1 MPPEVRI
8 EHRYPEALAASSG
21 GGFLVASN
29 DRIYSVS
36 ASDAG
41 SFLAKIPGT
50 DINDLAAHAERRG
63 NQLVVQASVRE
74 IAGRLSFLSKD
85 TVHRRLRQ
93 LLRAQVIRCLRT
105 KVSGP
110 FERPTY
116 VLDLT
121 NTGVSVLSTRPRS
134 A

>member
-8 EHRYPEALAASSG
+8 EHRYPEALA
-21 GGFLVASN
+21 FLRQYGA
-29 DRIYSVS
+29 
-36 ASDAG
+36 DA
-41 SFLAKIPGT
+41 LVIL
-50 DINDLAAHAERRG
+50 DDLAAHAQRRG
-63 NQLVVQASVRE
+63 EQLLVQASVRE

-85 TVHRRLRQ
+85 TVHRRMRQ
-93 LLRAQVIRCLRT
+93 LLRARVLCAVART
-105 KVSGP
+105 PASP

-121 NTGVSVLSTRPRS
+121 DTGIAVVAARPRS

>member
-8 EHRYPEALAASSG
+8 EHCYPEALA
-21 GGFLVASN
+21 FLRQHGA
-29 DRIYSVS
+29 
-36 ASDAG
+36 DA
-41 SFLAKIPGT
+41 LVIL
-50 DINDLAAHAERRG
+50 DDLVAHAERRG
-63 NQLVVQASVRE
+63 DQLVVQASIRE

-93 LLRAQVIRCLRT
+93 LLRAHVIRSLRKAT
-105 KVSGP
+105 SP

-121 NTGVSVLSTRPRS
+121 DTGISVLGTRPRS

>member
-8 EHRYPEALAASSG
+8 EHRYPEALA
-21 GGFLVASN
+21 FLRQYA
-29 DRIYSVS
+29 
-36 ASDAG
+36 ADA
-41 SFLAKIPGT
+41 LVIL
-50 DINDLAAHAERRG
+50 DDLAAHAEPRG
-63 NQLVVQASVRE
+63 SQLVVQASVRE

-93 LLRAQVIRCLRT
+93 LLRAQVLCALSNT
-105 KVSGP
+105 SASA

-116 VLDLT
+116 VIDLT
-121 NTGVSVLSTRPRS
+121 DTGISVVGARPRS

>member
-8 EHRYPEALAASSG
+8 EHRYPEALA
-21 GGFLVASN
+21 FLRQHGA
-29 DRIYSVS
+29 
-36 ASDAG
+36 DA
-41 SFLAKIPGT
+41 LVIVV
-50 DINDLAAHAERRG
+50 DLAAHAERRG

-93 LLRAQVIRCLRT
+93 LLRAQVIGTVST
-105 KVSGP
+105 KPTSP

-121 NTGVSVLSTRPRS
+121 DTGVSVVGARPRS

>member
-8 EHRYPEALAASSG
+8 EHRYPDALVFLRQHGAEALII
-21 GGFLVASN
+21 V
-29 DRIYSVS
+29 D
-36 ASDAG
+36 
-41 SFLAKIPGT
+41 
-50 DINDLAAHAERRG
+50 DLAAHAEPRG
-63 NQLVVQASVRE
+63 SQLVVQASVRE
-74 IAGRLSFLSKD
+74 IAGRLCFLSKD

-93 LLRAQVIRCLRT
+93 PLRAQVLGV
-105 KVSGP
+105 VSMKPASP

-121 NTGVSVLSTRPRS
+121 DTGVSVLSTRPRS

>member
-8 EHRYPEALAASSG
+8 EHRYPEALA
-21 GGFLVASN
+21 FLRQHGAEALVIL
-29 DRIYSVS
+29 D
-36 ASDAG
+36 
-41 SFLAKIPGT
+41 
-50 DINDLAAHAERRG
+50 DLLAHAEPRG

-93 LLRAQVIRCLRT
+93 LLRAHVIGAVST
-105 KVSGP
+105 KPASA

-121 NTGVSVLSTRPRS
+121 DTGISVLSARPRS

>member
-8 EHRYPEALAASSG
+8 EHRYPEALT
-21 GGFLVASN
+21 FLRRHGA
-29 DRIYSVS
+29 
-36 ASDAG
+36 DA
-41 SFLAKIPGT
+41 LVIL
-50 DINDLAAHAERRG
+50 DDLAAHAERRG
-63 NQLVVQASVRE
+63 EQLVVQASVRE

-93 LLRAQVIRCLRT
+93 LLRAHVIGAVST
-105 KVSGP
+105 KPASP
-110 FERPTY
+110 FARPTY

-121 NTGVSVLSTRPRS
+121 DTGISVLSARPRS

>member
-8 EHRYPEALAASSG
+8 EHRYPEALA
-21 GGFLVASN
+21 FLRRHGAEALVIL
-29 DRIYSVS
+29 D
-36 ASDAG
+36 
-41 SFLAKIPGT
+41 
-50 DINDLAAHAERRG
+50 DLAAHAERRG
-63 NQLVVQASVRE
+63 SQLVVQASVRE

-85 TVHRRLRQ
+85 TVHRRMRQ
-93 LLRAQVIRCLRT
+93 LLRAQILCALSST
-105 KVSGP
+105 PPSP

-121 NTGVSVLSTRPRS
+121 DTGISVVGARPRS

>member
-8 EHRYPEALAASSG
+8 EHRYPEALAFVRQHGAEA
-21 GGFLVASN
+21 LVIL
-29 DRIYSVS
+29 D
-36 ASDAG
+36 
-41 SFLAKIPGT
+41 
-50 DINDLAAHAERRG
+50 DLLAHAERRD
-63 NQLVVQASVRE
+63 NRLVVQTSVRE

-93 LLRAQVIRCLRT
+93 LLRAQVIGAAST
-105 KVSGP
+105 KTTSA

-121 NTGVSVLSTRPRS
+121 DTGICVLGAPPRS

>member
-8 EHRYPEALAASSG
+8 EHRYPEALT
-21 GGFLVASN
+21 FLRRHGA
-29 DRIYSVS
+29 
-36 ASDAG
+36 DA
-41 SFLAKIPGT
+41 LVIL
-50 DINDLAAHAERRG
+50 DDLLAHAERRG
-63 NQLVVQASVRE
+63 SQLVVQASVRE

-85 TVHRRLRQ
+85 TVHRRMRQ
-93 LLRAQVIRCLRT
+93 LLRAQVIGAVGA
-105 KVSGP
+105 KPASP

-121 NTGVSVLSTRPRS
+121 DTGISVVGARPRS

>member
-8 EHRYPEALAASSG
+8 EHHYPEALA
-21 GGFLVASN
+21 FLRRHGA
-29 DRIYSVS
+29 
-36 ASDAG
+36 DA
-41 SFLAKIPGT
+41 LVIL
-50 DINDLAAHAERRG
+50 DDLAAHAERRDS
-63 NQLVVQASVRE
+63 QLVVQASVRE

-93 LLRAQVIRCLRT
+93 LLRAQVLCTLNRNPP
-105 KVSGP
+105 SP

-121 NTGVSVLSTRPRS
+121 DTGISVVGARPRS

>member
-8 EHRYPEALAASSG
+8 EHRYPEALA
-21 GGFLVASN
+21 FLRRHGA
-29 DRIYSVS
+29 
-36 ASDAG
+36 DA
-41 SFLAKIPGT
+41 LVIL
-50 DINDLAAHAERRG
+50 DDLVAHAEQSG
-63 NQLVVQASVRE
+63 GQLVVQASVRE

-85 TVHRRLRQ
+85 TVHRRMRQ
-93 LLRAQVIRCLRT
+93 LLGAQVIRA
-105 KVSGP
+105 VSAKPASP

-121 NTGVSVLSTRPRS
+121 DTGISVLSSRPLS

>member
-8 EHRYPEALAASSG
+8 EHRYPEALA
-21 GGFLVASN
+21 FLRQHGA
-29 DRIYSVS
+29 
-36 ASDAG
+36 DA
-41 SFLAKIPGT
+41 LVIL
-50 DINDLAAHAERRG
+50 DDLLAHAERRG
-63 NQLVVQASVRE
+63 SQLVVQASVRE

-85 TVHRRLRQ
+85 TVHRRMRQ
-93 LLRAQVIRCLRT
+93 LVRAQVIDA
-105 KVSGP
+105 VSVKPASP

-121 NTGVSVLSTRPRS
+121 DTGVSVVGARS

>member
-8 EHRYPEALAASSG
+8 EHRYPEALA
-21 GGFLVASN
+21 FLRRHGAEALVIL
-29 DRIYSVS
+29 D
-36 ASDAG
+36 
-41 SFLAKIPGT
+41 
-50 DINDLAAHAERRG
+50 DLAAHAERRG
-63 NQLVVQASVRE
+63 NTLVVQASVRE

-93 LLRAQVIRCLRT
+93 LLRAQVIGAAGT
-105 KVSGP
+105 KPTSP

-121 NTGVSVLSTRPRS
+121 DTGVSVLSTRPRS

>member
-8 EHRYPEALAASSG
+8 EHRYPEALA
-21 GGFLVASN
+21 FLRLHGAEALVIL
-29 DRIYSVS
+29 D
-36 ASDAG
+36 
-41 SFLAKIPGT
+41 
-50 DINDLAAHAERRG
+50 DLLAHAEPCG

-93 LLRAQVIRCLRT
+93 LLRAQVIAAAST
-105 KVSGP
+105 KVPSP

-121 NTGVSVLSTRPRS
+121 DTGVSVLSARPRS

>member
-8 EHRYPEALAASSG
+8 EHRYPEALA
-21 GGFLVASN
+21 FLRRHGA
-29 DRIYSVS
+29 
-36 ASDAG
+36 DA
-41 SFLAKIPGT
+41 LAIL
-50 DINDLAAHAERRG
+50 DDLVAHAERRG
-63 NQLVVQASVRE
+63 SQLVVQASVRE

-85 TVHRRLRQ
+85 TVHRRMRQ
-93 LLRAQVIRCLRT
+93 LLRAQVIGAVST
-105 KVSGP
+105 KPASP

-121 NTGVSVLSTRPRS
+121 DTGVSVVGARPRS

>member
-8 EHRYPEALAASSG
+8 EHRYPEALA
-21 GGFLVASN
+21 FLRQHGA
-29 DRIYSVS
+29 
-36 ASDAG
+36 DA
-41 SFLAKIPGT
+41 LVIL
-50 DINDLAAHAERRG
+50 DDLVAHAERRG

-93 LLRAQVIRCLRT
+93 LLRAKVIGA
-105 KVSGP
+105 VSTEPTSP

-121 NTGVSVLSTRPRS
+121 DTGVSLIAARPRS

>member
-1 MPPEVRI
+1 MPPEARI
-8 EHRYPEALAASSG
+8 EHRYPEALA
-21 GGFLVASN
+21 FLRLHGA
-29 DRIYSVS
+29 
-36 ASDAG
+36 DA
-41 SFLAKIPGT
+41 LVIL
-50 DINDLAAHAERRG
+50 DDLLAHAERRD

-85 TVHRRLRQ
+85 TVHRRVRQ
-93 LLRAQVIRCLRT
+93 LLRAKVVGTVST
-105 KVSGP
+105 KVTSP

-121 NTGVSVLSTRPRS
+121 DTGISVVSARPRS

>member
-1 MPPEVRI
+1 MMPPEVRI
-8 EHRYPEALAASSG
+8 EHRYPEALA
-21 GGFLVASN
+21 FLRRHGA
-29 DRIYSVS
+29 
-36 ASDAG
+36 DA
-41 SFLAKIPGT
+41 LVIL
-50 DINDLAAHAERRG
+50 DDLAAHAERRG
-63 NQLVVQASVRE
+63 EQLVVQASVRE

-93 LLRAQVIRCLRT
+93 LLRAQVIRCIRT
-105 KVSGP
+105 KVTSP

-121 NTGVSVLSTRPRS
+121 DTGISVLSARPRS